1 MSTEAAGVALGASY
15 RLVEQ
20 LGRGATGEVWKAVD
34 RRSDEL
40 VAAKLLRQEHTSDQD
55 LVGRFVRERSILTG
69 LRHPHVVAVR
79 DLVVEGDRLAIIM
92 DFVDGGSLRDVLAH
106 DGPLP
111 PERAA
116 AVVAA
121 ALEGIA
127 AAHSRGIL
135 HRDIKPDNV
144 LLSKDGHDLDPGA
157 VRLTDFG
164 ISRMVADG
172 TGATTGLMGTP
183 EYMAP
188 ELLVTGTCDLSADV
202 YGTGVLLYELL
213 AGRTPFAGPGTD
225 YTVAHR
231 HVASVPPPL
240 PVPDPLAAQLDAML
254 AKDPTARPSAAE
266 AAAGLRR
273 LLPALAGVPA
283 LATQSPPADFDSAR
297 GPMTMLRGVTP
308 EPVPAAPVDEPD
320 DDGVRSSLDLGTPDH
335 GTMLR
340 PMAIPTTSHEETRRE
355 PDRLHRK
362 KKPPPKWRDP
372 RAIGLV
378 VATLVLL
385 GGAVAYATTSGTGTD
400 SPTAAGTTA
409 APVTASNQDPTT
421 RAGLTVE
428 RQAVYD
434 PQAESVELTLTYS
447 AQDAPL
453 RGPFL
458 EVIPETDGGDCP
470 TVSWQGGDQSVD
482 DRTDGLGT
490 ECGWSVDPGAPVPE
504 RGNVVMT
511 ATVPLVFE
519 GADPSS
525 ELTAWLDEA
534 QSRTQAAINDDSVEG
549 STAYPV
555 QRLQDIHVVPPFST
569 VSGRTLRITILPI
582 WPSGEDRLN
591 PLYDSRAIGEP
602 TSALTAIAGGTEGI
616 RFSDGCSGNLVVS
629 GDGLLVTA
637 GGFATD
643 CTVITDVG
651 NISDVE
657 SDPFDITTRD
667 G

>member
-1 MSTEAAGVALGASY
+1 MSTEGFEEALGASY
-15 RLVEQ
+15 RLVEK

-34 RRSDEL
+34 RRNDEV

-92 DFVDGGSLRDVLAH
+92 DFVDGGSLREVLAH

-144 LLSKDGHDLDPGA
+144 LLSKDWHDLDPGA

-172 TGATTGLMGTP
+172 AGTTTGLMGTP

-202 YGTGVLLYELL
+202 YGTGILLYELL

-254 AKDPTARPSAAE
+254 AKDPAARPSAAE

-273 LLPALAGVPA
+273 LLPSLAGVPA
-283 LATQSPPADFDSAR
+283 LAMQSPPADFDSAR

-308 EPVPAAPVDEPD
+308 DPTPAAPVDEPGD
-320 DDGVRSSLDLGTPDH
+320 VGVPSSLDLGTPDH

-340 PMAIPTTSHEETRRE
+340 PMAVPTTTRDDTRRDPE
-355 PDRLHRK
+355 RPHRK
-362 KKPPPKWRDP
+362 KKATPKWRDP
-372 RAIGLV
+372 RAVGLV
-378 VATLVLL
+378 VAVLVLL

-400 SPTAAGTTA
+400 SPTGTGTSAARVTA
-409 APVTASNQDPTT
+409 ANQDTTT
-421 RAGLTVE
+421 RAGLTVS

-434 PQAESVELTLTYS
+434 PQSESVELTLTYS
-447 AQDAPL
+447 AQNSQL

-470 TVSWQGGDQSVD
+470 SVSWQGGDQSVD
-482 DRTDGLGT
+482 DRSEGLGT
-490 ECGWSVDPGAPVPE
+490 ECGWSVDPGPVPE
-504 RGNVVMT
+504 RGQVVVT
-511 ATVPLVFE
+511 ATVPLVFD
-519 GADPSS
+519 GADPAS
-525 ELTAWLDEA
+525 ELKAWLDDA
-534 QSRTQAAINDDSVEG
+534 QGRTQAAITDPDVR

-555 QRLQDIHVVPPFST
+555 QRLQDVQVQAPFST
-569 VSGRTLRITILPI
+569 VSGATLRITVLPV
-582 WPSGEDRLN
+582 WPSGEDRLS
-591 PLYDSRAIGEP
+591 PIYDSSKIGEP
-602 TSALTAIAGGTEGI
+602 TGTLTAIAGGFEGL
-616 RFSDGCSGNLVVS
+616 RFTDGCSGNLVVS
-629 GDGLLVTA
+629 GGGLYVTA

-643 CTVITDVG
+643 CTVNATVGNITDVTS
-651 NISDVE
+651 NS
-657 SDPFDITTRD
+657 FDITTR
-667 G
+667 GS